1 MSNFFQRLLSALFLL
16 PPTLFAIYNGGI
28 IFNLFLAFASF
39 FIFLELIKL
48 ENIFSKLSICVLLL
62 LFLFS
67 LFQLR
72 QNDYGEKIIILTLI
86 LTSLSDIGGYFF
98 GKFFGGK
105 KINFISHN
113 KTYIGFLGSLIF
125 PQIATIYI
133 YSSNDVFI
141 NSLFS
146 PIIITIITIASIS
159 GDLLFSYFKR
169 LNGIKDFS
177 NIIPGHGGV
186 LDRVDGLIFSIIIVF
201 IISNII

>member
-16 PPTLFAIYNGGI
+16 PLTLFAIYNGGI

-72 QNDYGEKIIILTLI
+72 QNDYGAKIIILTLI

-125 PQIATIYI
+125 PQITTIYI

-146 PIIITIITIASIS
+146 PIIIAIITIASIS